1 MYKCILTLTA
11 IFLLCSPGHAQQKKP
26 ITHEA
31 MWLLKRVGAPAV
43 SPDGCWAIFSV
54 TEPAY
59 DEKEQVNDIWIV
71 PMDGAKPA
79 RRLTSAKAGESGYTW
94 SPDGGQIAFVAKRD
108 GEENAQIYLLNMRE
122 GGEAQKLTKL
132 CTGASAPQW
141 SPDGKKIMFQSSV
154 FPLCYADSLNKKAIE
169 DRKKI
174 KYKARVYEGFPIRN
188 WDTWIEEKQTHL
200 YVQDL
205 HPDSSARNLL
215 EGVAASKEQG
225 FRFGSANWA
234 KDGQEIVMEL
244 STDAHTA
251 AYQNTSSQLYKLSV
265 NGGKAQQITKGARS
279 YERPFFSP
287 NGRYLLCY
295 STIAQ
300 AQEVFSLQQLT
311 RFDYPALTNETLL
324 TQQLDRAVTSV
335 IVEGDQLY
343 MSVEDQGRDKLFT
356 MPLAAT
362 ADTSMAKLLGQN
374 PRGCLNRLSNAT
386 LVPGVWAANYE
397 SAMAPPEIV
406 RVQPDGTIKPLT
418 NFNRDSLAT
427 LDLGAVEEIWFTSS
441 RGKRIRSLLVKPA
454 GFDAS
459 KKYPL
464 LTLMHGGP
472 ASSFQ
477 DLWSFRWNHHL
488 LAAPGHVILMTDYT
502 GSTGYGEAYARAIK
516 GDPFRGPAE
525 EINEAAAD
533 AIKRFPFIDAKRQ
546 AAGGGSYGGHLANWM
561 QATTSHYKCLIS
573 HAGLV
578 NTVSQWGTSD
588 YIYGREVMNGG
599 TPWADSAA
607 TWQAQNPITMAENFK
622 TPMLITIGE
631 QDFRVPLNNSIE
643 NWHIHQRLKV
653 PSKLIVFPEENH
665 WINKGE
671 NSRFF
676 YAEVAGWLKKW
687 L

>member
-1 MYKCILTLTA
+1 MYKLMLTFLTLA
-11 IFLLCSPGHAQQKKP
+11 LCCSLTQAQQKKP

-43 SPDGCWAIFSV
+43 SPDGRWAIFSV

-71 PMDGAKPA
+71 PMDGLKPA

-94 SPDGGQIAFVAKRD
+94 SPDGSQIALVAKRD
-108 GEENAQIYLLNMRE
+108 GEETAQIYLLNLRE

-132 CTGASAPQW
+132 CTGASAPQF
-141 SPDGKKIMFQSSV
+141 SPDGNKIMFQSSV
-154 FPLCYADSLNKKAIE
+154 FPLCYADSLNKKAI
-169 DRKKI
+169 DDKKKI

-205 HPDSSARNLL
+205 HPDSSARNLF
-215 EGVAASKEQG
+215 EGVAASKELG
-225 FRFGSANWA
+225 FKYGSAAWA
-234 KDGQEIVMEL
+234 KNSQEIVFDL
-244 STDAHTA
+244 SIDAHTG
-251 AYQNTSSQLYKLSV
+251 AYQNTTSQLYKVSV
-265 NGGKAQQITKGARS
+265 NGGKAQQITSGARS
-279 YERPFFSP
+279 YDRPFFSP
-287 NGRYLLCY
+287 DGGYLFCY
-295 STIAQ
+295 SAISQ
-300 AQEVFSLQQLT
+300 VKEVYSLQHLT
-311 RFDYPALTNETLL
+311 RFEYPTMRNETHL
-324 TQQLDRAVTSV
+324 TQALDRAVTSV
-335 IVEGDQLY
+335 MIEGDQIY
-343 MSVEDQGRDKLFT
+343 MSIEDQGQDRVYT
-356 MPLAAT
+356 MPLAGAGRVGE
-362 ADTSMAKLLGQN
+362 AKLLDQS
-374 PRGCLNRLSNAT
+374 PRGSLNRLSNARMAT
-386 LVPGVWAANYE
+386 GVWAANYE

-406 RVQPDGTIKPLT
+406 RLQVDGTIKPLT
-418 NFNRDSLAT
+418 SFNRDSLAT

-477 DLWSFRWNHHL
+477 DIWSFRWNPHL
-488 LAAPGHVILMTDYT
+488 LAAPGYVVLMTDYT
-502 GSTGYGEAYARAIK
+502 GSTGYGEEWARAIK
-516 GDPFRGPAE
+516 GDPFKGPAE

-533 AIKRFPFIDAKRQ
+533 AIKRFSFIDGKRQ

-578 NTVSQWGTSD
+578 NSVSQWGTSD

-607 TWQAQNPITMAENFK
+607 TWQAQNPINMAQNFK

-643 NWHIHQRLKV
+643 NWHIHQRMQV

-665 WINKGE
+665 WINKAE

-676 YAEVAGWLKKW
+676 YSELAAWLKKW
-687 L
+687 M

>member
-1 MYKCILTLTA
+1 MHKFILALGA
-11 IFLLCSPGHAQQKKP
+11 LCLVYSTTIAQQKKP

-43 SPDGCWAIFSV
+43 SPDGTWAIFSV

-71 PMDGAKPA
+71 PMDGSKPA

-94 SPDGGQIAFVAKRD
+94 SPDGSQIAFVAKRD
-108 GEENAQIYLLNMRE
+108 GEESSQVYLLNMRE

-132 CTGASAPQW
+132 SSGASAPQF
-141 SPDGKKIMFQSSV
+141 SPDGKKILFQSTV
-154 FPLCYADSLNKKAIE
+154 YPLCYADSLQKKAVE
-169 DRKKI
+169 ERKKI

-188 WDTWIEEKQTHL
+188 WDTWVEEKQTHV

-205 HPDSSARNLL
+205 HPDSSARSLIAD
-215 EGVAASKEQG
+215 VAASKEIG
-225 FRFGSANWA
+225 FRFGSATWA
-234 KDGQEIVMEL
+234 RNSQEIVLEI
-244 STDAHTA
+244 STDAHTG
-251 AYQNTSSQLYKLSV
+251 AYQNTTNQLYKVSV
-265 NGGKAQQITKGARS
+265 NGGAAQQLTKGIRS

-287 NGRYLLCY
+287 DGRYLLCY
-295 STIAQ
+295 SAIG
-300 AQEVFSLQQLT
+300 QEKEVYSLQQLT
-311 RFDYPALTNETLL
+311 RFDYPTLRNETLL
-324 TQQLDRAVTSV
+324 TQQLDRAVQSV
-335 IVEGDQLY
+335 MIEGEQIYL
-343 MSVEDQGRDKLFT
+343 SVEDQGRDRVYS
-356 MPLAAT
+356 MPLAVAGP
-362 ADTSMAKLLGQN
+362 AKLLDQS
-374 PRGCLNRLSNAT
+374 PRGCLNRLSGASMK
-386 LVPGVWAANYE
+386 PGVWAASHE
-397 SAMAPPEIV
+397 STLAPPEIV
-406 RVQPDGTIKPLT
+406 RLLPDGTTKPLT
-418 NFNRDSLAT
+418 AFNRDTLAG
-427 LDLGAVEEIWFTSS
+427 LDLGATEEVWFTSS

-454 GFDAS
+454 GFDPA

-477 DLWSFRWNHHL
+477 DLWSFRWNPHL
-488 LAAPGHVILMTDYT
+488 LAAPGYVVLMTDYT
-502 GSTGYGEAYARAIK
+502 GSTGYGEAWARAIK
-516 GDPFRGPAE
+516 GDPFKGPAE

-533 AIKRFPFIDAKRQ
+533 AIKRFPYLDAKRQ

-561 QATTSHYKCLIS
+561 QATTTHYKCLIS

-578 NTVSQWGTSD
+578 NSVSQWGTSD

-607 TWQAQNPITMAENFK
+607 TWQAQNPINMAKNFK

-643 NWHIHQRLKV
+643 NWHIHQRLQV

-676 YAEVAGWLKKW
+676 YAEVAAWLKKW